1 MDLSPHVRVYL
12 RRGREESL
20 RAGSPLGFSGAVGRI
35 EGEVLP
41 RALCLTLDSRG
52 RFLAQGYY
60 NPHSQIA
67 CRVFTFSERP
77 LDASFFSRRPV
88 RALELR
94 KQSLPP
100 QTTG

>member
-1 MDLSPHVRVYL
+1 M
-12 RRGREESL
+12 RERFFPGPCVSHWIL
-20 RAGSPLGFSGAVGRI
+20 VAV
-35 EGEVLP
+35 
-41 RALCLTLDSRG
+41 
-52 RFLAQGYY
+52 FLAQGYY

-77 LDASFFSRRPV
+77 LDASFIRRRLL